1 MRVLHLGTSDTRG
14 GAARGAYFLHQKLQE
29 IGVDSRM
36 LVGRKYSDSD
46 QVIQLEGPLA
56 PLAEHIRG
64 RLDQLPLR
72 RYRKTGE
79 SFWTTGWQ
87 PRRLKHAM
95 RRLRPDIVHFQW
107 TGGGFLPIEAIRNID
122 VPIVW
127 TMRDMWPFTGGCH
140 YTSGCS
146 RYVVGCGQC
155 PQLRS
160 NDPQDVSRLI
170 ARRKSNAL
178 QRSNL
183 WFVPISEWLADRAR
197 ESRVLTDGL
206 FAEERIKVI
215 PNGIDSGQFH
225 PVDRGLARQ
234 QMGLPKSGRY
244 ILFSALNALS
254 DERKGF
260 AHLVS
265 ALRQLRSASDP
276 EPPELLIAGDVPP
289 DRLPHLG
296 VPVRF
301 LGTIQD
307 NDRLRTAYAAADVVV
322 APSLQ
327 EAFGKVH
334 VEAMACGTPVVA
346 YASGGPKEIIRH
358 KETGYLAEAF
368 QETDLAAGIDW
379 CLEDGRDRQ
388 ALSVAA
394 RRRAEENYDVGFIA
408 SRYLDLY
415 EHILG
420 RST

>member
-1 MRVLHLGTSDTRG
+1 MRVLHLGTSDIRG
-14 GAARGAYFLHQKLQE
+14 GAARGAYFLHRKLEE

-46 QVIQLEGPLA
+46 RVIQLEGALA
-56 PLAEHIRG
+56 PISERIRG
-64 RLDQLPLR
+64 KLDQLPLR

-79 SFWTTGWQ
+79 SYWTTGWQ
-87 PRRLKHAM
+87 PRRL
-95 RRLRPDIVHFQW
+95 RRILAQIRPDIVHLQW
-107 TGGGFLPIEAIRNID
+107 TGGGFLPVEAVEDID
-122 VPIVW
+122 VPVVW

-146 RYVVGCGQC
+146 RYAVGCGRC

-160 NDPQDVSRLI
+160 DDPEDLSHGI
-170 ARRKSNAL
+170 ARRKARAL

-183 WFVPISEWLADRAR
+183 WLVPISDWLADRAR

-215 PNGIDSGQFH
+215 PNGIDTGQFY
-225 PVDRGLARQ
+225 PIDRAVARR
-234 QMGLPKSGRY
+234 QMGLPGEGRY

-260 AHLVS
+260 AHLVA
-265 ALRQLRSASDP
+265 ALNQLRSSGEGRA
-276 EPPELLIAGDVPP
+276 PELLIAGDVPP
-289 DRLPHLG
+289 DRLPKLD

-301 LGTIQD
+301 LGTIDD
-307 NDRLRTAYAAADVVV
+307 NDRLRLAYAAADVVV

-346 YASGGPKEIIRH
+346 YASGGPKEIVVHR
-358 KETGYLAEAF
+358 ETGYLARPFEEA
-368 QETDLAAGIDW
+368 DLAAGIDW
-379 CLEDGRDRQ
+379 CID
-388 ALSVAA
+388 AA
-394 RRRAEENYDVGFIA
+394 RNGQDLASAARHRARDNYDTAVIA
-408 SRYLDLY
+408 SRYLNLY
-415 EHILG
+415 DHILG
-420 RST
+420 SQS